1 MTNNPKS
8 KVCGTE
14 NKEDFYASNKEICKV
29 CLSEKNKKEKEE
41 IQKILE
47 RASSPKVKTPRAM
60 SPERENLDLKNKI
73 SFLESELLLLKGGY
87 QELLERINSL
97 EKKEEGK
104 PVKCDLPLPLP
115 VVVTP
120 RPKTPKV
127 KVDKETDNLENLS
140 SMTTQELRD
149 LAKELGVPIPL
160 NKRRKDIMIELISEK
175 LSE

>member
-1 MTNNPKS
+1 MTKNPKC
-8 KVCGTE
+8 KNCGTE
-14 NKEDFYASNKEICKV
+14 DKEEFYASNKVMCKV

-60 SPERENLDLKNKI
+60 SPERENFELKNKI

-97 EKKEEGK
+97 EKKEESK

-115 VVVTP
+115 VVITP
-120 RPKTPKV
+120 KPKTPKV
-127 KVDKETDNLENLS
+127 KVEKENNVLENLP
-140 SMTTQELRD
+140 SMTTQELRN

-160 NKRRKDIMIELISEK
+160 NKRKKDDMIELISEK